1 MSAAYDFSSG
11 SNSRTRAN
19 KNHPWQRRLRLMP
32 AACCCTLLASLT
44 FAPTSA
50 DADTT
55 APQPVALPRVI
66 LNNDNTGWDFV
77 YLRGRTPN
85 GPVAN
90 RIRTLREASSQY
102 ETLGEVNAVD
112 AQSMAVNI
120 STSQFWAKSSLYTLE
135 DHYRFLRSLAYYR
148 DPSPAPDGYPGLVA
162 GPMRSY
168 LEAGGDPVADFISRP
183 GKSVAQQKILSFRL
197 NDHHYN
203 WNYDLYRSR
212 TKKDLIAAAL
222 TGRDPFCTKLEQN
235 GAANVEANERWS
247 QSAFTAMLTA
257 FDTGKL
263 DKLLD
268 KRCIG
273 EMCLSADE
281 IAAQCSERSCVLRA
295 GADDGQCD
303 ILTLDFSSPAVRKFK
318 LMQMAE
324 LVQNYHPAIF
334 EIDFDRFPQYFRPEI
349 SNAERIGIM
358 NGFLKG
364 VHSTLTKIEPELRI
378 GLRVPS
384 RRQHRENI
392 GIDLESIDRN
402 QSADYVTLA
411 MPAQADQQIQYQ
423 LDPSRSHLKFYAEMF
438 QTLRRLPPSMASYQG
453 MARLKQAGYS
463 LAAQDYPSDTRALA
477 TATHLAYS
485 RHHVQGMAIFNSQYY
500 ALRYVMGDQSR
511 SMPQPNAGIS
521 CLARP
526 DNAAHNDQHYFL
538 PSVHYRLEQSCNAAS
553 PQTSN
558 CDLLPIPR
566 TALIGSGRTLQ
577 MEMAEPAGGWNSG
590 GLLRLTFFAYP
601 NTSANDADYAAIAK
615 ALSIKVNG
623 HDLATAPV
631 GTEVPA
637 DPADGATANAYYRS
651 MWWTA
656 PVFNKLFKVDAS
668 ELANGIN
675 KITLSLSQESGL
687 QTPNF
692 RIVNLEIFIGANNKE
707 RNCNAVQP

>member
-19 KNHPWQRRLRLMP
+19 KNRPWQRRLRLMP

-77 YLRGRTPN
+77 YLNGRTPD
-85 GPVAN
+85 GPATS
-90 RIRTLREASSQY
+90 RSRAIRDASSRY
-102 ETLGEVNAVD
+102 ESLGEVAAVD
-112 AQSMAVNI
+112 AQSISVNM

-135 DHYRFLRSLAYYR
+135 DHYRFLRSLAYYQ
-148 DPSPAPDGYPGLVA
+148 DPKPEIEGYPGKVMGSML
-162 GPMRSY
+162 SY
-168 LEAGGDPVADFISRP
+168 LDGGNDPVADFMSRA
-183 GKSVAQQKILSFRL
+183 GKTGGQLKILSFRL
-197 NDHHYN
+197 NDHHYS
-203 WNYDLYRSR
+203 WNYDLYRSK
-212 TKKDLIAAAL
+212 TKKELLETAASGKDL
-222 TGRDPFCTKLEQN
+222 FCTRLTPN
-235 GAANVEANERWS
+235 SAANVEANERWS
-247 QSAFTAMLTA
+247 QVSFTAMLSA

-334 EIDFDRFPQYFRPEI
+334 EIDFDRFPQYFRSEI

-402 QSADYVTLA
+402 QFADYVTLA

-500 ALRYVMGDQSR
+500 ALRYIMGNRSR
-511 SMPQPNAGIS
+511 PMPQPDAGIS

-526 DNAAHNDQHYFL
+526 ENAAHNDQHYFL
-538 PSVHYRLEQSCNAAS
+538 PSVHYRLEQNCNGTS
-553 PQTSN
+553 PQASN

-566 TALIGSGRTLQ
+566 SALIGSGRVLQ
-577 MEMAEPAGGWNSG
+577 MEMAEPVDGWKSEG
-590 GLLRLTFFAYP
+590 ILRLTFLAYP
-601 NTSANDADYAAIAK
+601 NTQADDSAYAEIAK
-615 ALSIKVNG
+615 ALTLKING
-623 HDLATAPV
+623 HQLTVAPA
-631 GTEVPA
+631 GTEVPV
-637 DPADGATANAYYRS
+637 DPADGEAANAYYHS

-656 PVFNKLFKVDAS
+656 PVFNKLFKFDTSV
-668 ELANGIN
+668 LVNGIN
-675 KITLSLSQESGL
+675 TVSLTFPQNSVQK
-687 QTPNF
+687 TPNF
-692 RIVNLEIFIGANNKE
+692 RVVNFDTFISAKNTE
-707 RNCNAVQP
+707 HNCTALQQ